1 MARAEGTIVRREQ
14 NGGAMSPTT
23 TDIETAIRALVR
35 EFENAANAKDSRAIA
50 AMYAPN
56 ATLLPPGQKPIE
68 GRQNIQTF
76 WQGFIDAGA
85 SDAKLTPTT
94 IRGAETCFYEIG
106 QYSAMM
112 PQPTG
117 GSARGTGRYLVVW
130 ERQSDGTL
138 KIAADMFGPDA

>member
-1 MARAEGTIVRREQ
+1 
-14 NGGAMSPTT
+14 MSSTT
-23 TDIETAIRALVR
+23 TDIETTIRALVR
-35 EFENAANAKDSRAIA
+35 EFEKAANAKDSRAIA
-50 AMYAPN
+50 AMYAQN

-68 GRQNIQTF
+68 GKQNIQTF

-85 SDAKLTPTT
+85 SDATLTPAT
-94 IRGAETCFYEIG
+94 IRGSEPCFYEIG

>member
-1 MARAEGTIVRREQ
+1 MPQTV
-14 NGGAMSPTT
+14 
-23 TDIETAIRALVR
+23 TDQETEIRTLVQQ
-35 EFENAANAKDSRAIA
+35 FEKAAAAKDSRAIA
-50 AMYAPN
+50 ALYAES
-56 ATLLPPGQKPIE
+56 ATLLPPGMPPIK

-76 WQGFIDAGA
+76 WQGFLDAGA
-85 SDAKLTPTT
+85 SDARITQNA
-94 IRGAETCFYEIG
+94 IRGAEPFFYDIG

-117 GSARGTGRYLVVW
+117 GTAPGTGRYLVVW

>member
-1 MARAEGTIVRREQ
+1 
-14 NGGAMSPTT
+14 MSHTVTVP
-23 TDIETAIRALVR
+23 ETEIRALVQ
-35 EFENAANAKDSRAIA
+35 EFEKSAAARDSLAIA
-50 AMYAPN
+50 ALYAES
-56 ATLLPPGQKPIE
+56 ATLLPPGQTPIQ

-85 SDAKLTPTT
+85 SDARLTPTA
-94 IRGAETCFYEIG
+94 IRGSEPCFYEIG
-106 QYSAMM
+106 HYSAMM

-117 GSARGTGRYLVVW
+117 GTARGTGRYLVVW